1 MRKQGKSGEHIGKHE
16 KTGRIGEKH
25 RKTCEN
31 REKTEKQGKQKNT
44 EKQGESRKNIEK
56 HGKTGGIRGK
66 HTKTRKTGKVK
77 ENRKTYYFFRT
88 YEKELDNGKTI
99 TYKIIID
106 SFRYVS
112 SSLSNLVDN
121 LSEGL
126 HCDKCIVSLMLSIC
140 Q

>member
-77 ENRKTYYFFRT
+77 ENRKRWDCSYENICFPSAFIGIFFLYHAYFHHFIIENT
-88 YEKELDNGKTI
+88 SFFHNKC
-99 TYKIIID
+99 III
-106 SFRYVS
+106 
-112 SSLSNLVDN
+112 
-121 LSEGL
+121 
-126 HCDKCIVSLMLSIC
+126 
-140 Q
+140 